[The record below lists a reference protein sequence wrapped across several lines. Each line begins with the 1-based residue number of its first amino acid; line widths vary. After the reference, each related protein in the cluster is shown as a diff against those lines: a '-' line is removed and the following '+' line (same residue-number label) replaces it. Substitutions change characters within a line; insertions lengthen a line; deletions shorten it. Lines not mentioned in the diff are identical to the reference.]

1 MVAPTGEAARI
12 TPQQAGREGQVRC
25 LALCMD
31 TLSACWCC
39 SCVHVC
45 RRVAVDLGMEPGWP
59 VVDQAYKSLL
69 NFVRD
74 RS

>member
-1 MVAPTGEAARI
+1 M
-12 TPQQAGREGQVRC
+12 
-25 LALCMD
+25 LC
-31 TLSACWCC
+31 
-39 SCVHVC
+39 
-45 RRVAVDLGMEPGWP
+45 RVAVDLGMEPGWP